1 MSMPPPA
8 PAPLPTKNTNWWLIG
23 CGGCLGLIVLGLLG
37 CAALFFGVTRVI
49 KSTEPYTTAVSAA
62 TSSPAAQAK
71 LGTPIQPGFLPQGSV
86 NSNTSNGVTTETADL
101 TIPLKGPKASGHV
114 HYAARKDGAKWEVSD
129 FTVTV
134 DGTGEQIKLGQ

>member
-1 MSMPPPA
+1 MPPPT
-8 PAPLPTKNTNWWLIG
+8 PGPVPTKKTNWWLIG
-23 CGGCLGLIVLGLLG
+23 CGGCLGLIVLGLIGGAVLV
-37 CAALFFGVTRVI
+37 FGVTRVI

-62 TSSPAAQAK
+62 MNSPAVQAR
-71 LGTPIQPGFLPQGSV
+71 LGTPIQPGFLPQGNV
-86 NSNTSNGVTTETADL
+86 NSHTSNGVTTETADL

-114 HYAARKDGAKWEVSD
+114 HYAASREGAKWEVRD